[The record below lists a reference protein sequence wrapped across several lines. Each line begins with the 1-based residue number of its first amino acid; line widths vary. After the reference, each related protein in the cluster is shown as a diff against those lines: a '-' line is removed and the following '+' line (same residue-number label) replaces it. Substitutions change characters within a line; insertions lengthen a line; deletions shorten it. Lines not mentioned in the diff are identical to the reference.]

1 MLIFF
6 KIIKKTI
13 IYSLLFTIIL
23 ISINYYNYFRINP
36 TVSEIKNI
44 NKLISNKIIHDT
56 NDLKYIQHLIIDSIA
71 HISNNNGREI
81 NIDSVIVN
89 KQGFCFDR
97 SLLLQKILIMNNFK
111 IKPLYLYEVNIDD
124 NSLIKFFSRNLNSHN
139 AFEVFINKK
148 WYFIRTNDKIINF
161 ESVDNYIKSNKNYRY
176 IKYLN
181 NRNGSFIFPKCIPD
195 IYGFF

>member
-56 NDLKYIQHLIIDSIA
+56 NDLKYIQHIIIDSIA

-161 ESVDNYIKSNKNYRY
+161 ESLDNYIKSNKNYRY

>member
-1 MLIFF
+1 MFI
-6 KIIKKTI
+6 
-13 IYSLLFTIIL
+13 IIL
-23 ISINYYNYFRINP
+23 ISINYYNYFRIKPNI
-36 TVSEIKNI
+36 SEIKNI

-56 NDLKYIQHLIIDSIA
+56 SDFKNIQHLIIDSIA
-71 HISNNNGREI
+71 HLSNNNGREI

-111 IKPLYLYEVNIDD
+111 IKPIYLYEVNIDG

-161 ESVDNYIKSNKNYRY
+161 ESLDNYIKRNNINYRY